1 MYVQKGND
9 RVTKYSYSS
18 MLHTENVARG
28 GQCCIQKMWLGGS
41 MLHTENV
48 ARGGQCCIQKMWLG
62 GVNATYRKCG

>member
-1 MYVQKGND
+1 
-9 RVTKYSYSS
+9 

-48 ARGGQCCIQKMWLG
+48 ARG
-62 GVNATYRKCG
+62 VNAAYRKCG